1 MKELTKKCIGLI
13 SNTLVQLGQTKSD
26 KDILILASTLAE
38 DLMRDFGNMSWN
50 DVEEAFRSGIRGERF
65 VVNVQTYYI
74 WLRAQ
79 KKLIDEDIWKKNNQV
94 TYRPD
99 KRLTYRPKK
108 GTGMKSISSIKHP
121 DVKAMEGI
129 DITIKKL
136 L

>member
-38 DLMRDFGNMSWN
+38 DLMRDFGNMSWK

-99 KRLTYRPKK
+99 KRLIYRSRK
-108 GTGMKSISSIKHP
+108 GTGMKSISNVKHP
-121 DVKAMEGI
+121 DIKSIEGI

>member
-38 DLMRDFGNMSWN
+38 DLMRDFSTMSWP
-50 DVEEAFRSGIRGERF
+50 DVEESFRSGIRGDRF

-79 KKLIDEDIWKKNNQV
+79 KKLIDEDIWKKNNHV
-94 TYRPD
+94 IHRPD
-99 KRLTYRPKK
+99 KRLIYRSKK
-108 GTGMKSISSIKHP
+108 GTGLKRIDQIKQ
-121 DVKAMEGI
+121 
-129 DITIKKL
+129 IK
-136 L
+136 